1 LSYPGRRYIDAE
13 FMISL
18 YIMSDQKQ
26 NFLRLYPINLDGVGV
41 CKPVRLELRVYVV
54 VMKLR

>member
-1 LSYPGRRYIDAE
+1 LSYPGRRYIIVGS
-13 FMISL
+13 MILL
-18 YIMSDQKQ
+18 YIMFGQKQ
-26 NFLRLYPINLDGVGV
+26 NFLRLDPINLDGVGV